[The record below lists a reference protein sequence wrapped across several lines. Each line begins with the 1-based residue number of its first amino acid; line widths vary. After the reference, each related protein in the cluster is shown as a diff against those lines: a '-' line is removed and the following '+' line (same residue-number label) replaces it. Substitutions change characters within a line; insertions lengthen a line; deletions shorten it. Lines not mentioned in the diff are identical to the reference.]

1 MTSSKYTVL
10 DDGMVA
16 DYAAVVDRRFDGQ
29 AAEGGRCY
37 GEHKYS

>member
-1 MTSSKYTVL
+1 MTSSKYIVL

-16 DYAAVVDRRFDGQ
+16 GYAAAVDCRFDGQ

-37 GEHKYS
+37 GEHKYP